1 MNTIDHISVE
11 LKEIAPAVANLQK
24 HHLYTVPNAY
34 FTHLSDE
41 ILNLVKQDEL
51 FSNAKHNPYITPN
64 GYFTDLHEKIAA
76 KTFEQIQSSNEF
88 IDELNEVAPL
98 LNTLNKNNV
107 YELPSDYFV
116 KEILP
121 KSNNV
126 SAKIVSFSNA
136 RKWINY
142 AVAAVIMG
150 IVGIGAVRYIGVKNT
165 HFVLEKEVTKA
176 TDEEITSYLETQ
188 PHTDASNVSIIN
200 EEHGAAGLFEGTTT
214 DEINQYLNEQP
225 ETAESLNKGI

>member
-24 HHLYTVPNAY
+24 QHFYAVPESY
-34 FTHLSDE
+34 FSNLSNE
-41 ILNLVKQDEL
+41 ILAFVKQDEF
-51 FSNAKHNPYITPN
+51 FSNAKHNPYIAPN
-64 GYFTDLHEKIAA
+64 GYFTDLHEKIAQ
-76 KTFEQIQSSNEF
+76 KTIEQFQPSNEVF
-88 IDELNEVAPL
+88 QELNEIAPL
-98 LNTLNKNNV
+98 LYTLNKNNV
-107 YELPSDYFV
+107 YELPSDYFA

-150 IVGIGAVRYIGVKNT
+150 IVGIGAIRYIGVKNT
-165 HFVLEKEVTKA
+165 HFVLEKEVAKA
-176 TDEEITSYLETQ
+176 TDDEITSYLETQ

-225 ETAESLNKGI
+225 ETAESLNKDI